1 MNRLVLVI
9 LAALAGAATLAA
21 TAYVPNSEALP
32 VAADW
37 KARADAWFESE
48 DAEARKAQMRGVTR
62 ALRQPCKYCHTPD
75 FTGYTDKLSI
85 SQQMMALTAE
95 HGVPCGDC
103 HAGKNQLTDLGIT
116 SQAMWT
122 IAREKKVFCEECH
135 VKGERFG
142 KLTPAGERYK
152 PEWEKRRASLG
163 APDPVDAEKT
173 PAEKTPA
180 EKTPAEKTPAPSP

>member
-1 MNRLVLVI
+1 MNRLVPVI
-9 LAALAGAATLAA
+9 LAALAGIAALAA
-21 TAYVPNSEALP
+21 TAYEPNSEALP

-37 KARADAWFESE
+37 KARAGAWFESA
-48 DAEARKAQMRGVTR
+48 DNEARKKQMREVTR

-75 FTGYTDKLSI
+75 FTGYTDKLLI

-95 HGVPCGDC
+95 HRVPCGDC
-103 HAGKNQLTDLGIT
+103 HAGKNQLTDLGVT

-122 IAREKKVFCEECH
+122 VAREQKVFCEACH

-152 PEWEKRRASLG
+152 PKWEKRKASLG
-163 APDPVDAEKT
+163 V
-173 PAEKTPA
+173 
-180 EKTPAEKTPAPSP
+180 PAPPADAGAAKPAAP

>member
-1 MNRLVLVI
+1 MNRLVPLI
-9 LAALAGAATLAA
+9 LAGLAAAAALAA
-21 TAYVPNSEALP
+21 TAYEPNSEALP

-37 KARADAWFESE
+37 KARADAWFESK
-48 DAEARKAQMRGVTR
+48 DAEARKKQMRAVTR
-62 ALRQPCKYCHTPD
+62 AMRQPCKYCHTPD
-75 FTGYTDKLSI
+75 FTGYTDKLRV

-95 HGVPCGDC
+95 HGVPCADC
-103 HAGKNQLTDLGIT
+103 HAGKNQLTDLGVT

-142 KLTPAGERYK
+142 KLTPAGERYQ

-163 APDPVDAEKT
+163 VPTPPADAGAPK
-173 PAEKTPA
+173 PA
-180 EKTPAEKTPAPSP
+180 AP